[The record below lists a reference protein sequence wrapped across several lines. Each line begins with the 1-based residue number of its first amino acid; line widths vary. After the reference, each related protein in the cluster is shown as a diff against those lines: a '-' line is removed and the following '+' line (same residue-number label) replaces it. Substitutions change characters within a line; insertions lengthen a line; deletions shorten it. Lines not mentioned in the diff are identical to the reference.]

1 MRSFRRLFP
10 RVTARRVWGLDGT
23 PIWEFR
29 FTSQPNLA
37 ADRAVQ
43 TPVRREPVRFVSSRG
58 VEIGADTLRIEQF
71 HHRIRRSVVADS
83 TPLAPTSDQDPDNPE
98 PSPGDPESPQVALA
112 LVDLAADPADEA
124 AQRTVVAR
132 LAGVHTWFR
141 AVPVLDISAAL
152 ITGEGLGHTL
162 DGLFIWRAEG
172 GPNITYLVTP
182 DTGTRRLLEDDPD
195 LVRAL
200 IRAAC
205 PNPDDALGELE
216 ISLRE
221 ALTRVG
227 VVDREPH
234 RRSRR
239 APAAELVMRVHPDPA
254 ERSESVEP
262 LADREK
268 SDSERAL
275 SEELAELA
283 LKVGTASVRK
293 PSVDPSRR
301 ALEAG

>member
-1 MRSFRRLFP
+1 
-10 RVTARRVWGLDGT
+10 
-23 PIWEFR
+23 
-29 FTSQPNLA
+29 
-37 ADRAVQ
+37 
-43 TPVRREPVRFVSSRG
+43 
-58 VEIGADTLRIEQF
+58 
-71 HHRIRRSVVADS
+71 
-83 TPLAPTSDQDPDNPE
+83 
-98 PSPGDPESPQVALA
+98 
-112 LVDLAADPADEA
+112 
-124 AQRTVVAR
+124 
-132 LAGVHTWFR
+132 
-141 AVPVLDISAAL
+141 VPVLDISAAL

-162 DGLFIWRAEG
+162 DGLFIWRAED
-172 GPNITYLVTP
+172 GPNITYLVPP
-182 DTGTRRLLEDDPD
+182 DTGTRRLLEEDPD

-262 LADREK
+262 SADREK